1 MKNMTKSISA
11 QFIKYLL
18 LFFLIFPVKIYAS
31 SDEPHPAIDSEY
43 VSKYKYD
50 LKNMSL
56 GDLQNTKLLL
66 LNHLEMNS
74 IDEIYTE
81 NDMEK
86 KLLEALLKY
95 DDVRVQITKVIDE
108 IVYEYKV
115 NSEIEKILLSYK
127 DTFKMIIRDNRHLV
141 KNLRDYKAYDFRLGS
156 AYLAM
161 MSAFHENEETKK
173 FYTMLVK
180 DKKDVN
186 TSIGRYNYNLK
197 KEQTNIDKTRE
208 EIDKNIKIIDIKLK
222 LKKVEKEI
230 LSRK

>member
-1 MKNMTKSISA
+1 MKY
-11 QFIKYLL
+11 FL
-18 LFFLIFPVKIYAS
+18 LFLIIFSFKIFAS
-31 SDEPHPAIDSEY
+31 SDEPHPVIDSNY
-43 VSKYKYD
+43 ISTHNYD
-50 LKNMSL
+50 LTKMSL
-56 GDLQNTKLLL
+56 NDLQNTRLML
-66 LNHLEMNS
+66 LNYLEKNS
-74 IDEIYTE
+74 FDEIYE
-81 NDMEK
+81 ESDMEK
-86 KLLEALLKY
+86 KLLEALFKY

-108 IVYEYKV
+108 IISEYKV

-161 MSAFHENEETKK
+161 MTAFHENEETEK
-173 FYTMLVK
+173 FYSILVK

-197 KEQTNIDKTRE
+197 KNQTIVDKIRK
-208 EIDKNIKIIDIKLK
+208 EIDKNLEIQDIKLK

>member
-1 MKNMTKSISA
+1 MKY
-11 QFIKYLL
+11 FL
-18 LFFLIFPVKIYAS
+18 LFLIIFSVKIFAS
-31 SDEPHPAIDSEY
+31 SDESHPIIDSNY
-43 VSKYKYD
+43 VSKFKYD
-50 LKNMSL
+50 VEKMSL
-56 GDLQNTKLLL
+56 KDLRKTKLLL
-66 LNHLEMNS
+66 LNHLDRNNYN
-74 IDEIYTE
+74 EIYTE
-81 NDMEK
+81 NDMDK
-86 KLLEALLKY
+86 KLLEALFKY
-95 DDVRVQITKVIDE
+95 DDVRIQIIEVIDE
-108 IVYEYKV
+108 IIKEYKV

-161 MSAFHENEETKK
+161 MTAFHENEETEK
-173 FYTMLVK
+173 FYSILVK

-197 KEQTNIDKTRE
+197 KNQTSVDKIRK
-208 EIDKNIKIIDIKLK
+208 EIDKNLEIQDIKLK